1 MIRIPFY
8 LNEIEGWKEFY
19 IDRRK
24 SAEIIL
30 KSFLILISQLSAV
43 NHRIMIL
50 ILTLLHLVPGYES
63 YS

>member
-30 KSFLILISQLSAV
+30 KSFLILILSYQL
-43 NHRIMIL
+43 L
-50 ILTLLHLVPGYES
+50 ITEL
-63 YS
+63 